1 MNKKLVPKKV
11 VEVEHIQEA
20 DKQLDV
26 DATKTTSS
34 VQSGKIKGVVHK
46 SFAKKKRKTGEGS
59 SSMLEGDKFKHDY
72 DHIPSEHLKE
82 QLKVLTRIGKMED
95 PEVVDAISIGIKYP
109 IVKVTTG
116 YDAKIGS
123 YHDVQRS
130 DGKTN
135 SFLRFQQM
143 LYYFDRED
151 VDDLWKLYKAK
162 FGAKKFDGEKY
173 EIEKID
179 HVKTMADNV
188 LWRALK
194 LMYEPSM
201 DDSEWTEIVEYK
213 VRKWK
218 LFQDSGIH
226 LLEIGPIT
234 LYMLAEKDYPVVRY
248 WNTVNQMVNV
258 AGLLNL
264 QKAYDTDDQAFDLL
278 SKYKK
283 IHGQLSSQGLE
294 CLEASS

>member
-1 MNKKLVPKKV
+1 
-11 VEVEHIQEA
+11 
-20 DKQLDV
+20 
-26 DATKTTSS
+26 
-34 VQSGKIKGVVHK
+34 
-46 SFAKKKRKTGEGS
+46 
-59 SSMLEGDKFKHDY
+59 
-72 DHIPSEHLKE
+72 
-82 QLKVLTRIGKMED
+82 
-95 PEVVDAISIGIKYP
+95 
-109 IVKVTTG
+109 
-116 YDAKIGS
+116 
-123 YHDVQRS
+123 
-130 DGKTN
+130 
-135 SFLRFQQM
+135 M

-201 DDSEWTEIVEYK
+201 DDSEWTEIVGYK

-248 WNTVNQMVNV
+248 WNTFNQMVNV

-278 SKYKK
+278 SKYKT
-283 IHGQLSSQGLE
+283 ILGQLSSQDLSVWKHPPSDYLSFE
-294 CLEASS
+294 EN